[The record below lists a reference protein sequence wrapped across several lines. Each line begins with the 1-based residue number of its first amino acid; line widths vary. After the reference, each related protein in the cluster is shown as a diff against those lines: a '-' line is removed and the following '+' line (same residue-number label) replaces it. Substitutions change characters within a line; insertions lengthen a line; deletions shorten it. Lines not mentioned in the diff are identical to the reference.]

1 VDKLTE
7 RQEKILE
14 LIIQEYV
21 SKPKPISSK
30 ILAKKL
36 GLSSATLRNEMKEL
50 EKGKYLIQPYTSA
63 GRIPTEKAYRLF
75 IKSIKEKEIK
85 LPVNIGKNPSE
96 DISKDITQT
105 LAEMSGGLAFSAIRE
120 MNSFYQTGFSN
131 LLKFPEF
138 EDKDYFSEMAQTM
151 EQFEKHFDD
160 LFDRISENE
169 TEVFIGKDNPMGKTK
184 KISII
189 VSKCKM
195 PDQKHGVIGLLGPT
209 RMRYDYNVSLINK
222 LKEMMEG
229 FEL

>member
-1 VDKLTE
+1 MDKLTE
-7 RQEKILE
+7 RQQKILE
-14 LIIQEYV
+14 LIIKEYV
-21 SKPKPISSK
+21 EKPKPISSK

-50 EKGKYLIQPYTSA
+50 EKGKYLVQPHTSA

-96 DISKDITQT
+96 DISRDITQA
-105 LAEMSGGLAFSAIRE
+105 LAEMSGGLAFSAIKE
-120 MNSFYQTGFSN
+120 MNSFYQSGFSN
-131 LLKFPEF
+131 LFKFSEF
-138 EDKDYFSEMAQTM
+138 EDMDYFSEMAQTM
-151 EQFEKHFDD
+151 EQFEKHFDE
-160 LFDRISENE
+160 LFEKIKENE
-169 TEVFIGKDNPMGKTK
+169 TKVFIGKDNPMGKTK

-209 RMRYDYNVSLINK
+209 RMKYDYNISLVNK
-222 LKEMMEG
+222 LKEMLEG